1 LPLVLRASIS
11 VDRRAGQAR
20 PLQTSTGQYTGFP
33 RKILIAGFRTEL
45 CQARMVQAIAADE
58 IDYEEHEQRAENHNG
73 YSDLKAELKVAGV
86 RDFPYQL
93 RS

>member
-1 LPLVLRASIS
+1 
-11 VDRRAGQAR
+11 
-20 PLQTSTGQYTGFP
+20 
-33 RKILIAGFRTEL
+33 
-45 CQARMVQAIAADE
+45 MVQAIAADE